1 MNIPENLISDN
12 CIKFLKMGNEN
23 FIEKLAAQLGQS
35 ASVKNVYG
43 EPIQAGDKTIVPVAQ
58 IAYGFGGGYG
68 HGKNKLKQQ
77 KEPADINHEMG
88 EGAGGGGG
96 IVAKP
101 KGVYEIAPT
110 CTRFIPASG
119 TKILVTGL
127 AIGFIMRG
135 LFSRKR
141 NK

>member
-1 MNIPENLISDN
+1 MT
-12 CIKFLKMGNEN
+12 NEN
-23 FIEKLAAQLGQS
+23 FIEKLASQLGQS

-43 EPIQAGDKTIVPVAQ
+43 EPIHAGDKTIVPVAQ

-68 HGKNKLKQQ
+68 HGKNKMKQQ
-77 KEPADINHEMG
+77 KEPADINQEVG

-101 KGVYEIAPT
+101 KGVYEITPT

-127 AIGFIMRG
+127 VTGFILRG
-135 LFSRKR
+135 LLLKRKR

>member
-1 MNIPENLISDN
+1 MA
-12 CIKFLKMGNEN
+12 NEN

-68 HGKNKLKQQ
+68 HGKNKMKQQ
-77 KEPADINHEMG
+77 TEPAETNQGVG

-96 IVAKP
+96 IMAKP
-101 KGVYEIAPT
+101 KGVYEITPT
-110 CTRFIPASG
+110 STRFIPASG
-119 TKILVTGL
+119 TKIWVAGLVS
-127 AIGFIMRG
+127 GFILRG
-135 LFSRKR
+135 LLFSRKK